1 MSTHLQVALSGAIP
15 ALVLMWFVDRLDAK
29 RPEPRNTRRLVVIV
43 GMLSVIPA
51 LILELVLS
59 ALAAGRI
66 EPEITYQGSS
76 FQAFVVAAGVEEACK
91 ILMVYWVVWRRPEF
105 DERMDGIVYASRG
118 GLGFALVENIMY
130 LLRQHS
136 LEGQIIVWV
145 ERALLAVPG
154 HAMWTGMIGAMAAR
168 RRFDGT
174 GLGLVGGYLLAV
186 AFHGAYDVSV
196 FLQRPLHLE
205 GRDGLA
211 QVLLAAPVALT
222 LIAFLVLRSMA
233 RTALRLDDAEAATI
247 AVRAALPPLGP
258 AA

>member
-1 MSTHLQVALSGAIP
+1 MNTHLEVALSGAIP
-15 ALVLMWFVDRLDAK
+15 ALIAMWLVDRLDAK
-29 RPEPRNTRRLVVIV
+29 RPEPRSTRRLVVFV

-59 ALAAGRI
+59 SVAAGRI
-66 EPEITYQGSS
+66 EPQITYQGSS

-105 DERMDGIVYASRG
+105 DERMDGIVYACRG
-118 GLGFALVENIMY
+118 GLGFALIENVLY
-130 LLRQHS
+130 LLGQHS
-136 LEGQIIVWV
+136 LQGQIVVWV

-174 GLGLVGGYLLAV
+174 GLGLFGGYLLAV

-196 FLQRPLHLE
+196 FLQQPLHLE
-205 GRDGLA
+205 GRDA
-211 QVLLAAPVALT
+211 AAHALLVAPVALT
-222 LIAFLVLRSMA
+222 VLAFFVLRSMA
-233 RTALRLDDAEAATI
+233 RTALRLDDAEAVHHA
-247 AVRAALPPLGP
+247 ANAALPPILS
-258 AA
+258 